1 MQVGADFAQIGLDVL
16 VVVADDA
23 VDANV
28 ECLRLIHL
36 KQLTHQG
43 NKAGFRLARDGCFH
57 GRTRWVCMRGC
68 SKWGRREA

>member
-28 ECLRLIHL
+28 DAPLVINLC
-36 KQLTHQG
+36 
-43 NKAGFRLARDGCFH
+43 
-57 GRTRWVCMRGC
+57 
-68 SKWGRREA
+68 RR